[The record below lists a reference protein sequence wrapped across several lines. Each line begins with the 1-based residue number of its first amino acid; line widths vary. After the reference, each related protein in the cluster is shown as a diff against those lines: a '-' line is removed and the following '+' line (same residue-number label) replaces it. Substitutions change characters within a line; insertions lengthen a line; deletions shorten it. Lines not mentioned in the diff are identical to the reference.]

1 MKVNDKVYQLLGLP
15 DFASID
21 DVKKAYRKLALQH
34 HPDKGGDTAK
44 MQQINLAYEVLSKEK
59 DKYDA
64 WLHNVRTPRQQ
75 FRVIITT
82 GWGYSGNNTTTTTSW
97 TGF

>member
-34 HPDKGGDTAK
+34 HPDKGGDIVK

-59 DKYDA
+59 DKYDE
-64 WLHNVRTPRQQ
+64 WLRNVRTPRQQ

-82 GWGYSGNNTTTTTSW
+82 NYGYTDNSTTTWTS
-97 TGF
+97 TGY